1 MRKAHSVTILAR
13 EGTTRHPRLRPLE
26 TIQGLTKPQAMASMK
41 AHKDEHSAFGRSVYA
56 YVVR

>member
-13 EGTTRHPRLRPLE
+13 EGTTRHPRLRTLE
-26 TIQGLTKPQAMASMK
+26 TIQGLTKPQAMAAMRDHRREYSI
-41 AHKDEHSAFGRSVYA
+41 FGRSVYA